1 MANKYIRHGET
12 YCGDGTSSAA
22 ATSNGGV
29 GAWNNINVFEGTAP
43 AYGALAA
50 GDTVYIRSKD
60 QGGANITRT
69 MTANTVVCSAS
80 ATEDSPITWILDNGV
95 VWAGVD
101 GVLGYLNSGGNYT
114 FEVRAYNNVIAMT
127 KDALVITTANVW
139 GSVWL
144 ALKANTGVYAKNI
157 KINGE
162 SWTQGYGVVVRLGG
176 AVLDSPTVL
185 IGNLVSGGSSLFL
198 GAESTYVT
206 NTVINAD
213 IVVKGTDVNA
223 SIVSGSTYAGGCSYT
238 FIGGRIS
245 GTAADN
251 GACLVNNDSQ
261 FPIRFIGMKIPRT
274 MRVTDNQNF
283 RPSTV
288 EIVGCDDDGTGG
300 YIDEYWGWAT
310 SRTDNYPPTLSAT
323 LPNTTLTPWAWRVYP
338 KNASVVTPM
347 RLISSKLFTD
357 AEAAKTVTLEFLVS
371 TTMTTSKKSVWMT
384 AEYIDAATGL
394 PKHID
399 TRDFSAPSIDAS
411 SAAWST
417 TTWGMV
423 SFTKKKLAVTTPTA
437 IKQNTL
443 LTVTLF
449 GTVKSVTANDIYF
462 VDPDFAV
469 M

>member
-12 YCGDGTSSAA
+12 YCGDGTTSAA

-69 MTANTVVCSAS
+69 MTANIVVGSAS
-80 ATEDSPITWILDNGV
+80 ATEGSPTTWILDNGV
-95 VWAGVD
+95 VWSGVG
-101 GVLGYLNSGGNYT
+101 GVLGYPNSGGNYT
-114 FEVRAYNNVIAMT
+114 LEIRAYNNVIAMT
-127 KDALVITTANVW
+127 KDALVTTTANAY
-139 GSVWL
+139 GSEWL
-144 ALKANTGVYAKNI
+144 ALKANAGVYAKNI

-162 SWTQGYGVVVRLGG
+162 SWTRSGIVVRLGG
-176 AVLDSPTVL
+176 AILDSLTMLV
-185 IGNLVSGGSSLFL
+185 GNHVGGGSPLFL
-198 GAESTYVT
+198 PVQDSYAA

-213 IVVKGTDVNA
+213 IVINGTDLTACIA
-223 SIVSGSTYAGGCSYT
+223 SSIAYMAACSYT

-245 GTAADN
+245 GTSADN
-251 GACLVNNDSQ
+251 GSCLVKNDSQ
-261 FPIRFIGMKIPRT
+261 FPIRFIGTKIPRT
-274 MRVTDNQNF
+274 MRVTYNQNY

-338 KNASVVTPM
+338 KNASVTTPM

-384 AEYIDAATGL
+384 VEYIDAATGL
-394 PKHID
+394 PKHVD
-399 TRDFSAPSIDAS
+399 TRDFSEPSIDAS
-411 SAAWST
+411 SAAWSA

-423 SFTKKKLAVTTPTA
+423 NFTKKKLAVTTPTA